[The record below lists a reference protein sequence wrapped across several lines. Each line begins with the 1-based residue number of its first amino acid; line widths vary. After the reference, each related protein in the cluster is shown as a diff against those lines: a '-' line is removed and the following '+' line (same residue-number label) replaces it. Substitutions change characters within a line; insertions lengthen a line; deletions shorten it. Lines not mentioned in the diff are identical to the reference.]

1 MGSHWFPFGP
11 KNFGLHILT
20 HPEVWMD
27 TEGLFSSEVGHG
39 RVSLSSLLENWNL
52 GASQDAEISHGET
65 EQIWVYNGHLFWPV
79 SPTLW

>member
-1 MGSHWFPFGP
+1 
-11 KNFGLHILT
+11 
-20 HPEVWMD
+20 MD

-39 RVSLSSLLENWNL
+39 RVSCRRFWLENWNL

-65 EQIWVYNGHLFWPV
+65 EKMWVYNGHLFWPV